1 MPARIVITGADGR
14 AGRRLSELAGQQGR
28 DVLAVGRADWDI
40 ADPGAGARHVRS
52 GDVVVNCAAYTNV
65 DGAEADADLIHI
77 STDYVFGAAVRTEL
91 YEPDDPTWPLSVYGR
106 TKLAGGLAG
115 RRTLPGAQVARTS
128 WAYHGC
134 GTDFVAVVR
143 RLAAGA
149 GPVRVVADQVG
160 SPTYVGDLASVLLAL
175 TDRPASIPVV
185 HLANTGAVSRF
196 ELACAVFAG
205 GGADP
210 SRQPV
215 ATAHMPR
222 PAPRPRCSAL
232 GQVESVAAGAP
243 ALRAWSLALEDA
255 LAVQC

>member
-1 MPARIVITGADGR
+1 M
-14 AGRRLSELAGQQGR
+14 
-28 DVLAVGRADWDI
+28 
-40 ADPGAGARHVRS
+40 
-52 GDVVVNCAAYTNV
+52 
-65 DGAEADADLIHI
+65 
-77 STDYVFGAAVRTEL
+77 
-91 YEPDDPTWPLSVYGR
+91 
-106 TKLAGGLAG
+106 
-115 RRTLPGAQVARTS
+115 
-128 WAYHGC
+128 
-134 GTDFVAVVR
+134 R
-143 RLAAGA
+143 RLAAGT
-149 GPVRVVADQVG
+149 GPVRVMADQVG
-160 SPTYVGDLASVLLAL
+160 SPTYVGDLASALLAL

-210 SRQPV
+210 SRLEPI

-222 PAPRPRCSAL
+222 PAPRPRFSAL